1 MFGDPALLSTASG
14 RGVVLA
20 GMLVLVG
27 AATCS
32 WIAPSRALARPM
44 RAGAL
49 LLLVGVMVQAFGQLL
64 AFEAWAPDAA
74 PLHDTLAIIGNTN
87 WGHTRLAVTLIAFVG
102 FVFSFARSPL
112 LDMGVR
118 VVAVALLG
126 VLPLLG
132 HAASSSNVPLA
143 YALGMVHAAG
153 AAMWL
158 GALALLAPTWWMGL
172 HSTLVMLPRY
182 GRLAMFAAP
191 LVIATGVLT
200 VWTRLE
206 TPVQL
211 LSTTYGR
218 LILAK
223 SVLVAIILAFGARHH
238 RRLTRSFERS
248 PDNNPARFEFGVY
261 TSALGDGR
269 PTAASRILMAYTA
282 RHTLLLEL
290 LLAAVVLA
298 VTGWLGESE
307 PPTLE

>member
-1 MFGDPALLSTASG
+1 MFGIAL
-14 RGVVLA
+14 V
-20 GMLVLVG
+20 
-27 AATCS
+27 
-32 WIAPSRALARPM
+32 
-44 RAGAL
+44 
-49 LLLVGVMVQAFGQLL
+49 LVGVMVQAFGQLL

-87 WGHTRLAVTLIAFVG
+87 WGHTRLTVTLIAFVG
-102 FVFSFARSPL
+102 FVFSFTRSPV
-112 LDMGVR
+112 LDVGVR

-143 YALGMVHAAG
+143 YALGVVHATG

-248 PDNNPARFEFGVY
+248 PDNNTARFESGVY